1 MRSDED
7 LSAYFQA
14 ARGLRSDDP
23 SIRRPAI
30 WTLIALAQQQVTA
43 PIRARAAAA
52 LTDEFGPFA
61 VTDGLSG
68 CAAPVPEVHECD
80 AYGWDCRSCAWLW
93 NPPPAVGSDSAPE
106 RNAKANSA

>member
-1 MRSDED
+1 MRSDEE

-30 WTLIALAQQQVTA
+30 WTLIGLAQQARA

-52 LTDEFGPFA
+52 LTGEFGPFA
-61 VTDGLSG
+61 LTEGLSG
-68 CAAPVPEVHECD
+68 CVAPMSEVHECD
-80 AYGWDCRSCAWLW
+80 ADGRDCRACAWLW
-93 NPPPAVGSDSAPE
+93 NPPHAVGSVPVQE
-106 RNAKANSA
+106 RDAIANSV